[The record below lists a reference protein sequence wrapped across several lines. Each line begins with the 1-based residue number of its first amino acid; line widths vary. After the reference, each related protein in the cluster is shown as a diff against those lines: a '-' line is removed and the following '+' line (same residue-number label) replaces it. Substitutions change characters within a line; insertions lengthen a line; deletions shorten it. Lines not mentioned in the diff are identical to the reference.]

1 VELYAAV
8 DVLGGKAV
16 RLEQGDFERTKVYD
30 ADPLDAARR
39 WVDAGARRLHVVDL
53 DGARAG
59 RPVNLHHL
67 EQIASALD
75 VPVQYGGGLRSRRDA
90 EAALDCGAERIVIGT
105 VAFLDERLLTNLVLE
120 HGERIAV
127 GLDVRRGR
135 VAIQGWKERV
145 QVTPVAAVERLAAQ
159 GVETIIYTKIDWDG
173 TMQGVDLRITRALAE
188 AARGAQL
195 LYSGGIGSL
204 DDLRALASLRLEG
217 LAGVIVGKALY
228 ERRFT
233 VQEALEVL

>member
-1 VELYAAV
+1 MELYAAV

-67 EQIASALD
+67 EQIAGALA
-75 VPVQYGGGLRSRRDA
+75 VPVQYGGGLRSLRDA
-90 EAALDCGAERIVIGT
+90 KAALDCGAARIVIGT
-105 VAFLDERLLTNLVLE
+105 VAFLDERLLTSLVLE

-127 GLDVRRGR
+127 GLDVRAGR

-145 QVTPVAAVERLAAQ
+145 QVTPVAAVERLAAR

-173 TMQGVDLRITRALAE
+173 TMQGVDVRITRALAE

-204 DDLRALASLRLEG
+204 DDLRALASLRLDG